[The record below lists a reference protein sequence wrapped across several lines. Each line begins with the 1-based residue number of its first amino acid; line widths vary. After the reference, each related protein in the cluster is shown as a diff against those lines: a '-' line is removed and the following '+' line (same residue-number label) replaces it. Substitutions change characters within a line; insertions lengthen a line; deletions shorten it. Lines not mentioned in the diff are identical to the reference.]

1 MVSIGFSSWTIASDD
16 NLTGSSQ
23 DASGNMLVED
33 VKYVDN
39 FASIKESSIF
49 SYYNTGFVDESS
61 FITDTGHINVTY
73 EIDIKTCKTYF
84 SSCNNLV
91 LDLVLGYAS
100 SVSTTLNLF
109 SDMSKSDSGYHT
121 FSSSLSCNDYD
132 NDNITI
138 SSPTITDYQY
148 SRSVT
153 FIDILSTYSNDTL
166 SFSIDYAFYA
176 TPGTYFKEKIYS
188 ALKGDNISF
197 KMYAQIQG
205 N

>member
-1 MVSIGFSSWTIASDD
+1 MVSIGFSSWTIGNSSPE
-16 NLTGSSQ
+16 NPPTGSI
-23 DASGNMLVED
+23 NVED

-39 FASIKESSIF
+39 FATIKESSIF
-49 SYYNTGFVDESS
+49 TYYNTGFVDDKSS

-109 SDMSKSDSGYHT
+109 SDSTKSDSGYHT
-121 FSSSLSCNDYD
+121 LTSTLSCNDYD
-132 NDNITI
+132 TDNITI

-148 SRSVT
+148 SRSFT
-153 FIDILSTYSNDTL
+153 FTDILSTYSNDTL
-166 SFSIDYAFYA
+166 SFSVDYAFYA
-176 TPGTYFKEKIYS
+176 TPGTYFKEYIYS
-188 ALKGDNISF
+188 ALKGNNISF